1 MSVSHKRRNTDPL
14 DTLDSSS
21 HDSKRRL
28 IENLSSLNIN
38 GSNGSNNNSDL
49 MHGTIT
55 SDKSNNVFR
64 DYNNINSSTSIDNF
78 KNQVFLGDAS
88 SSIRKQHFE
97 KVSNSR
103 SNSKSS
109 RSGSKSPIY
118 NNSNNN
124 NSNTDIDYYN
134 PDEPVYISNID
145 KFLFDNPDD
154 YEEKLDENDGRI
166 TDYSKIQ
173 TGNLYIPNTKTINE
187 LFHDSARSSN
197 EAFLS
202 DKLKFSY
209 NRIYS
214 QKRREI
220 LNNKEMFI
228 RQLQKE
234 EQDKMIDEDEGQ
246 EPGSKSD
253 DFELE
258 IANRIKV
265 TNAEIYYDQYMLE
278 NYSLIKY
285 YSPFQLIFESLRNWV
300 YEKEMEKQQ
309 YEENKIEEIDMVD
322 EDRDENYGGYINSGI
337 NNNVYENQTSDYGS
351 YYHTP
356 DIDNDD
362 ENMIYDVPM
371 EMD

>member
-14 DTLDSSS
+14 DSIDILDSSS

-28 IENLSSLNIN
+28 IENLSTLNIN
-38 GSNGSNNNSDL
+38 GNINNDNGIIDNSNSIFCNNN
-49 MHGTIT
+49 
-55 SDKSNNVFR
+55 NN
-64 DYNNINSSTSIDNF
+64 NNNNNSIDNF

-103 SNSKSS
+103 SSS

-118 NNSNNN
+118 NNN
-124 NSNTDIDYYN
+124 NSSDYYN
-134 PDEPVYISNID
+134 PDEPIYISNID
-145 KFLFDNPDD
+145 KFLYDNPDD
-154 YEEKLDENDGRI
+154 RYEDDTVNGDNGRI

-173 TGNLYIPNTKTINE
+173 VNNLYIPNTKSINE
-187 LFHDSARSSN
+187 LFNDSARSTN
-197 EAFLS
+197 EIFLN

-220 LNNKEMFI
+220 LNNKDFFI
-228 RQLQKE
+228 KQLQKDD
-234 EQDKMIDEDEGQ
+234 QDKMIDETYDY
-246 EPGSKSD
+246 D
-253 DFELE
+253 DDKNDNIELE

-300 YEKEMEKQQ
+300 YEMEMGKRNINNDES
-309 YEENKIEEIDMVD
+309 KIEEIDMVD
-322 EDRDENYGGYINSGI
+322 EDQYENDNCYFNSGI
-337 NNNVYENQTSDYGS
+337 NNNNNNKNENEYENQTSDYGS

-362 ENMIYDVPM
+362 DMIYDAPM